1 MSDRLGAAG
10 QTPTT
15 SGIRLVELLAALS
28 LATDLANGF
37 PMEKGL
43 RNCLLAFLIGR
54 ELGLV
59 DDELA
64 DVYYFGL
71 LRSIGCTSYAYEEAV
86 ATGDDR
92 NFRNS
97 FAGLDSSQPA
107 DMMRRAFT
115 RLGTGRGI
123 AGRARAIRGFVAGG
137 RNFVMGMGAANCD
150 AGARL
155 AERMGVGKSVSQALM
170 QVHERWD
177 GKGIPGAI
185 AGENVRL
192 AARIGCLAHDVTVHR
207 VDESREEVCKMV
219 RRRAGG
225 QHDPNVAEAFLK
237 RSDELLD
244 AIDKESVW
252 DAVLEVEPEP
262 RPWLPESRI
271 DDTARAF
278 ADFTD
283 LKSPYTLGH
292 STGVAQLAEAT
303 ARTLGCSDSDAT
315 AVRRAAL
322 MHDLGRASVSNGI
335 WDKADRL
342 TTAEWERV
350 RLHPYYTE
358 RVLEKAPALRPLARL
373 AGGHHERL
381 DGSGYHRGDPAAL
394 LTLPSRIVAA
404 ADDYHAMIE
413 LRPHRGPLTPE
424 AAAGEL
430 ANEVAAGRLDRDAV
444 NGVLEAAG
452 QRAQLPKR
460 DWPAG
465 LSDREIDVIRVAV
478 RGRSN
483 RQMGVALFVS
493 EDTVKTHLRHIYEKL
508 GFSSRA
514 GLALFAMENDLLSVQ
529 PKDHPNG

>member
-1 MSDRLGAAG
+1 MMDRLGAAG
-10 QTPTT
+10 QTPTA

-54 ELGLV
+54 ELGLAEE
-59 DDELA
+59 ELA

-71 LRSIGCTSYAYEEAV
+71 LRSIGCTSYAYEEAL

-97 FAGLDSSQPA
+97 FAGLDSTQPA

-115 RLGTGRGI
+115 KLGEGRGL
-123 AGRARAIRGFVAGG
+123 AGRARAIRGFVGGG
-137 RNFVMGMGAANCD
+137 RSFVMGMGAANCD

-155 AERMGVGKSVSQALM
+155 AERMGMGKSVSQALA

-177 GKGIPGAI
+177 GKGIPSAT
-185 AGENVRL
+185 AGEKIQL
-192 AARIGCLAHDVTVHR
+192 AARIGCFAHDVTVHR

-225 QHDPNVAEAFLK
+225 QHDPQVAGAFLK
-237 RSDELLD
+237 RSDQMLD
-244 AIDKESVW
+244 AIEKESVW
-252 DAVLEVEPEP
+252 DVVLELEPEP

-271 DDTARAF
+271 DGTARAL

-292 STGVAQLAEAT
+292 STGVAKLAEAA
-303 ARTLGCSDSDAT
+303 ARKLGCSDSDIS

-342 TTAEWERV
+342 TTPEWERV

-394 LTLPSRIVAA
+394 LPLPSRIIAA
-404 ADDYHAMIE
+404 ADAYHAMTE
-413 LRPHRGPLTPE
+413 LRPHRAAFSSAV
-424 AAAGEL
+424 AAAEL
-430 ANEVAAGRLDRDAV
+430 AKEVSAGRLDRDAA

-452 QRAQLPKR
+452 QRAQMPRK

-465 LSDREIDVIRVAV
+465 LSDREIDVIRLAV

-483 RQMGVALFVS
+483 RQMASELFVS
-493 EDTVKTHLRHIYEKL
+493 EDTIKTHLRHIYEKV

-514 GLALFAMENDLLSVQ
+514 GLALFAMENDLLSS
-529 PKDHPNG
+529 

>member
-1 MSDRLGAAG
+1 MRDRLGAAG
-10 QTPTT
+10 QTPRA

-71 LRSIGCTSYAYEEAV
+71 LRSIGCTSYAYEEAL

-107 DMMRRAFT
+107 DLMRRAFT
-115 RLGTGRGI
+115 KLGKGRGL
-123 AGRARAIRGFVAGG
+123 AGRARAIRGFVGGG
-137 RNFVMGMGAANCD
+137 RNFVLGMGAANCD

-155 AERMGVGKSVSQALM
+155 AERMGMGKSVSKALA

-177 GKGIPGAI
+177 GKGIPSATV
-185 AGENVRL
+185 GENIHI
-192 AARIGCLAHDVTVHR
+192 AARIGCFAHDVTVHR
-207 VDESREEVCKMV
+207 VDESREEVRKMV

-225 QHDPNVAEAFLK
+225 QHDPQVAAAFLK
-237 RSDELLD
+237 RSDEMLD
-244 AIDKESVW
+244 AIERESVW
-252 DAVLEVEPEP
+252 DTVLELEPEP

-271 DDTARAF
+271 DGTARAF

-292 STGVAQLAEAT
+292 STGVAQLAEAA
-303 ARTLGCSDSDAT
+303 ARKLGCSDSDVT
-315 AVRRAAL
+315 ALRRAAL

-335 WDKADRL
+335 WDKPDRL

-394 LTLPSRIVAA
+394 LPLSSRILAA
-404 ADDYHAMIE
+404 ADAYHAMTE
-413 LRPHRGPLTPE
+413 LRPHRPAFSPE
-424 AAAGEL
+424 ASAREMAKQ
-430 ANEVAAGRLDRDAV
+430 VTAGRLDREAV
-444 NGVLEAAG
+444 SAVLEAGG
-452 QRAQLPKR
+452 QRAQMPRR

-465 LSDREIDVIRVAV
+465 LSDREIDVIRLAV

-483 RQMGVALFVS
+483 RQMARELFVS
-493 EDTVKTHLRHIYEKL
+493 EDTVKTHLRHIYEKV

-514 GLALFAMENDLLSVQ
+514 GLALFAMENDLLSSSR
-529 PKDHPNG
+529 

>member
-1 MSDRLGAAG
+1 MRHRLPATGKAPPAA
-10 QTPTT
+10 
-15 SGIRLVELLAALS
+15 GIRLVELLAALS

-54 ELGLV
+54 DMGLKEE
-59 DDELA
+59 ELA

-71 LRSIGCTSYAYEEAV
+71 LRSIGCTSYAYEEAL

-97 FAGLDSSQPA
+97 FAGLDPSQPA
-107 DMMRRAFT
+107 DVMRRAFT
-115 RLGTGRGI
+115 RLGKGRGA
-123 AGRARAIRGFVAGG
+123 AGRARAIGGFVAGG
-137 RNFVMGMGAANCD
+137 RGFVMGMGAANCE

-155 AERMGVGKSVSQALM
+155 AERMGMGKSVSQALTH
-170 QVHERWD
+170 VHERWD
-177 GKGIPGAI
+177 GKGIPSGV
-185 AGENVRL
+185 AGENLEL
-192 AARIGCLAHDVTVHR
+192 AARIGCFAHDVTVHDVDQSR
-207 VDESREEVCKMV
+207 VEVRKMV

-225 QHDPNVAEAFLK
+225 QHDPQVSNAFLK

-244 AIDKESVW
+244 VIEKDSVW

-262 RPWLPESRI
+262 RPWLPGSRI
-271 DDTARAF
+271 DDAARAF

-292 STGVAQLAEAT
+292 STGVATLAEAA
-303 ARTLGCSDSDAT
+303 ARKLGCADADVT

-335 WDKADRL
+335 WDKPDRL

-358 RVLEKAPALRPLARL
+358 RVLEKAPALRPLVRL

-381 DGSGYHRGDPAAL
+381 DGSGYHRGDPAAVL
-394 LTLPSRIVAA
+394 PLPSRIIAA
-404 ADDYHAMIE
+404 ADAYHAMTE
-413 LRPHRGPLTPE
+413 VRPHRAPLTTE
-424 AAAGEL
+424 ASAQEL
-430 ANEVAAGRLDRDAV
+430 AREVSAGRLDRDAV
-444 NGVLEAAG
+444 NAVLEASG
-452 QRAQLPKR
+452 QRAQMPKR
-460 DWPAG
+460 DWPSG
-465 LSDREIDVIRVAV
+465 LSDREIDVIRLAV

-483 RQMGVALFVS
+483 RQMASELFVS
-493 EDTVKTHLRHIYEKL
+493 EDTIKTHLRHVYEKV

-514 GLALFAMENDLLSVQ
+514 GLALFAMENDLLSR
-529 PKDHPNG
+529 

>member
-1 MSDRLGAAG
+1 MSDRLPAAG
-10 QTPTT
+10 QAPTS

-37 PMEKGL
+37 PIEKGL

-54 ELGLV
+54 DLGLEGN
-59 DDELA
+59 ELA

-71 LRSIGCTSYAYEEAV
+71 LRSIGCTSYAYEEAL

-107 DMMRRAFT
+107 DLMRRAFT
-115 RLGTGRGI
+115 KLGKGRGL
-123 AGRARAIRGFVAGG
+123 AGRARAIRGFVTGG
-137 RNFVMGMGAANCD
+137 RNFVLGMGAANCD
-150 AGARL
+150 AGAHL
-155 AERMGVGKSVSQALM
+155 AERMGMGRSVSHALM

-177 GKGIPGAI
+177 GKGIPSEA
-185 AGENVRL
+185 AGDKIQL
-192 AARIGCLAHDVTVHR
+192 AARIGCFAHDVTVHL

-225 QHDPNVAEAFLK
+225 QHDPQVAEAFLK
-237 RSDELLD
+237 SSNELLD
-244 AIDKESVW
+244 AIEEESVW

-262 RPWLPESRI
+262 RPWLPESRV

-278 ADFTD
+278 ADFID

-292 STGVAQLAEAT
+292 STGVAKLAEAA
-303 ARTLGCSDSDAT
+303 ARKLGCSDSEVS

-335 WDKADRL
+335 WDKPGRL

-358 RVLEKAPALRPLARL
+358 RVLEKAPAFRPLARL
-373 AGGHHERL
+373 AGGHHEQL
-381 DGSGYHRGDPAAL
+381 DGSGYHRGDHAAL
-394 LTLPSRIVAA
+394 LPLLSRILAA
-404 ADDYHAMIE
+404 ADAYHAMTE
-413 LRPHRGPLTPE
+413 LRPHRPPFSHD
-424 AAAGEL
+424 AAAQEL
-430 ANEVAAGRLDRDAV
+430 SKEVRTGRLDRDAL

-452 QRAQLPKR
+452 QRARMPRR

-465 LSDREIDVIRVAV
+465 LSDREIDVIRLAV

-483 RQMGVALFVS
+483 RQMAGELYIS
-493 EDTVKTHLRHIYEKL
+493 QDTVKTHLRHIYEKV

-514 GLALFAMENDLLSVQ
+514 GLALFAMENDLLSL
-529 PKDHPNG
+529 